1 VWRGRIWEIKVEWNL
16 ILDVELVG
24 GLGTDSRGGN
34 NVPVDCSWGS
44 LTGAD
49 GIMGL
54 VRLKIGCWLELIRVV
69 NAFEN
74 GLKFGAG
81 LIR

>member
-1 VWRGRIWEIKVEWNL
+1 MVISIALVICSRVRVREL
-16 ILDVELVG
+16 RLVG

>member
-1 VWRGRIWEIKVEWNL
+1 M
-16 ILDVELVG
+16 LDVELVG
-24 GLGTDSRGGN
+24 GLATDSLGGN

-49 GIMGL
+49 DIIGL
-54 VRLKIGCWLELIRVV
+54 VKLNVGCWLELIRVV
-69 NAFEN
+69 NVFAN
-74 GLKFGAG
+74 GLKFGVG